1 MSERD
6 GVKVVRLSDF
16 VENPDN
22 PQTVTDD
29 AFDRLV
35 GKLRRVPDGLTA
47 KRIAYVTDHSAGKFV
62 VLSGNK
68 RLRALKILHGDNGK
82 VPADWFQDVTAMDD
96 DARREFIVDANVVEG
111 KFDADKLLK
120 MYARDELTDW
130 MGADALAELIDIAGR
145 PAESATGGNASGG
158 GDGVVEFAVKLSVD
172 DYNEAV
178 AYLRKVNEDISKA
191 FVEVVCG
198 NA

>member
-1 MSERD
+1 M
-6 GVKVVRLSDF
+6 KMVRLGDF
-16 VENPDN
+16 VENPDT

-47 KRIAYVTDHSAGKFV
+47 KRIAYVTDHSAGKYV

-82 VPADWFQDVTAMDD
+82 VPADWFQDVTAMGE
-96 DARREFIVDANVVEG
+96 AERNEFIVDANVVEG

-145 PAESATGGNASGG
+145 PAESATGGNGSGG

>member
-1 MSERD
+1 M
-6 GVKVVRLSDF
+6 KMVRLGDF

-29 AFDRLV
+29 AFDRLI
-35 GKLRRVPDGLTA
+35 GKLRRVPNGLMA
-47 KRIAYVTDHSAGKFV
+47 KRIAYVTDHSAGKYV

-82 VPADWFQDVTAMDD
+82 VPADWFQDITAMSE
-96 DARREFIVDANVVEG
+96 AERNEYIVDANVVEG
-111 KFDADKLLK
+111 KFVADKLLK
-120 MYARDELTDW
+120 MYARDDLTVW
-130 MGADALAELIDIAGR
+130 MGADALSELIDIAGK
-145 PAESATGGNASGG
+145 PAASSSGGNASGAS
-158 GDGVVEFAVKLSVD
+158 DGVVEFAVRLPVD

-178 AYLRKVNEDISKA
+178 AHLRTVNEDISKA

-198 NA
+198 VA

>member
-1 MSERD
+1 M
-6 GVKVVRLSDF
+6 KMVRLGDF

-82 VPADWFQDVTAMDD
+82 VPADWFQDITAMGE
-96 DARREFIVDANVVEG
+96 AERNEFIVDANVVEG

-145 PAESATGGNASGG
+145 PAESATGGNASGAS
-158 GDGVVEFAVKLSVD
+158 DGVVEFAVKLSVD